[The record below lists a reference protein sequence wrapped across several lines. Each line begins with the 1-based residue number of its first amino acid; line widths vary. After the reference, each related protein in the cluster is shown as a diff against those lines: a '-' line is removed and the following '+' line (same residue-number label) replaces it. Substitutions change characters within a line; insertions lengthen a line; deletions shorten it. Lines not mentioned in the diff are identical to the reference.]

1 MKQEISALMDGELS
15 EEDANAIFDKLK
27 RNPEAH
33 EEWATYHLISEVL
46 RQPDRVQTNIH
57 MAIRDRLQDEPTVLA
72 PPGRPRQDSRWFTL
86 SAAASVMAFTFAAWL
101 LVQNGSEPTRTTI
114 ALQQST
120 VAESTANSVDDYL
133 RAHQEVSPSLD
144 VYSMNSYVHTAV
156 PHHQGDQ

>member
-27 RNPEAH
+27 RNPDAH

-72 PPGRPRQDSRWFTL
+72 PPTRPRQDSRWFTL
-86 SAAASVMAFTFAAWL
+86 LQRHLSWRSRLQPGCWYRTDQNLPDDNRNNSPL
-101 LVQNGSEPTRTTI
+101 LRIQRTVWMI
-114 ALQQST
+114 I
-120 VAESTANSVDDYL
+120 
-133 RAHQEVSPSLD
+133 
-144 VYSMNSYVHTAV
+144 
-156 PHHQGDQ
+156 